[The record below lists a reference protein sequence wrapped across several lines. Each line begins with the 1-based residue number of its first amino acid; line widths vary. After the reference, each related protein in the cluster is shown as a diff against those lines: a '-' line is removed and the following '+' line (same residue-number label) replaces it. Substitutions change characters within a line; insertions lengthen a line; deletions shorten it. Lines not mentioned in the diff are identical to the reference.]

1 MKLQFLGTSAA
12 EGFPAVFC
20 NCEFCQRA
28 RALGGKNIRT
38 RSQSIINDELLIDL
52 PADTY
57 HHFLQ
62 NSIVGHKIKYLFVTH
77 SHEDHFYPD
86 ELNMRH
92 GAFAHDMDVPLLKV
106 YLNEG
111 AYQKAYNKLQNMVGI
126 EVNVIRHFETVELNG
141 YKITA
146 LPARHFNGDNANFYI
161 IESGGKT
168 LLYAHDTGY
177 FFPDVF
183 DFIKEKAYRFDLVTM
198 DCTNIDI
205 PISDESSHMGLPNI
219 HRCLEKLAEL
229 NAITDQTVKII
240 NHFSHNGNPL
250 QDVLEQKVKD
260 DGYLVAFDGM
270 TVEI

>member
-1 MKLQFLGTSAA
+1 M
-12 EGFPAVFC
+12 
-20 NCEFCQRA
+20 
-28 RALGGKNIRT
+28 
-38 RSQSIINDELLIDL
+38 
-52 PADTY
+52 
-57 HHFLQ
+57 
-62 NSIVGHKIKYLFVTH
+62 
-77 SHEDHFYPD
+77 
-86 ELNMRH
+86 
-92 GAFAHDMDVPLLKV
+92 
-106 YLNEG
+106 
-111 AYQKAYNKLQNMVGI
+111 
-126 EVNVIRHFETVELNG
+126 
-141 YKITA
+141 
-146 LPARHFNGDNANFYI
+146 PARHFNGDNANFYI

-219 HRCLEKLAEL
+219 HRCLEKFAEL

>member
-1 MKLQFLGTSAA
+1 MKLQFLGTAAA

-20 NCEFCQRA
+20 NCEFCQKA
-28 RALGGKNIRT
+28 REFGGKNIRT
-38 RSQSIINDELLIDL
+38 RSQSLVNDELLLDL

-62 NSIVGHKIKYLFVTH
+62 NSVVGHKIKYLFVTH

-92 GAFAHDMDVPLLKV
+92 GTFAHNMDIPTLKV
-106 YLNEG
+106 FLNEG
-111 AYQKAYNKLQNMVGI
+111 AYQKSHDKLQNMAGI
-126 EVNVIRHFETVELNG
+126 EVYVFRHFETVELDS
-141 YKITA
+141 YKVTA
-146 LPARHFNGDNANFYI
+146 LPARHFKGDNANFYI
-161 IESGGKT
+161 IESNGKT

-177 FFPDVF
+177 FFPEVF
-183 DFIKEKAYRFDLVTM
+183 DFIKENNFSFDLVTM
-198 DCTNIDI
+198 DCTSIDI
-205 PISDESSHMGLPNI
+205 PTPNEGSHMGLPNI
-219 HRCLEKLAEL
+219 RRCLNKLTEL
-229 NAITDQTVKII
+229 KVISEQTVKVI

-250 QDVLEQKVKD
+250 QEVLEQKVKD

>member
-1 MKLQFLGTSAA
+1 MKLQFLGTAAA

-20 NCEFCQRA
+20 NCEYCQKA
-28 RALGGKNIRT
+28 RILDGKNIRT
-38 RSQSIINDELLIDL
+38 RSQSLINDELLIDL

-62 NSIVGHKIKYLFVTH
+62 NGIVGHKIKYLFVTH

-86 ELNMRH
+86 ELNMHH
-92 GAFAHDMDVPLLKV
+92 GAFAHSMDVPTLKV
-106 YLNEG
+106 FLNEG
-111 AYQKAYNKLQNMVGI
+111 AYKKAYNKLQNMTGI
-126 EVNVIRHFETVELNG
+126 EVNIIKHFETVEFDG
-141 YKITA
+141 YKVTA

-161 IESGGKT
+161 IESDGKT

-183 DFIKEKAYRFDLVTM
+183 DFLKEKAYKFDIVTM

-205 PISDESSHMGLPNI
+205 SIPDTGSHMGLPNI
-219 HRCLEKLAEL
+219 RRCIERLSEIGAV
-229 NAITDQTVKII
+229 DQNTVKVI

-250 QDVLEQKVKD
+250 QDVLEEKVKD
-260 DGYLVAFDGM
+260 DGYLVAFDSM
-270 TVEI
+270 IVEI